1 MKTSRPP
8 QAPFIIYF
16 YPLIFTG
23 KRTKITNSTDRSPK
37 TVDYE
42 FMSIYLNVW
51 VYLYGFVQI
60 IITCVGCPYVS
71 SYSPLVSPSDPAPLS
86 CLRNSCFDRL
96 WVCLWTFM
104 GFFCSYTVQARHV
117 ILEGLTQILVFSE
130 YQGYRTFRTEVS
142 APYLSKWGIT
152 RRLDKYLDNIFPIN
166 LVNWRELSTFWLELR
181 INHGPR
187 ALSDLDWREL
197 SNILTGIVNI
207 ICYHDGVLLRNRE
220 HLTTWWHPRW
230 INPD

>member
-152 RRLDKYLDNIFPIN
+152 RRLDKYLDN
-166 LVNWRELSTFWLELR
+166 LLYR
-181 INHGPR
+181 INRGPR
-187 ALSDLDWREL
+187 AVSDLNWREL
-197 SNILTGIVNI
+197 SNILTGIVKY
-207 ICYHDGVLLRNRE
+207 CLLS
-220 HLTTWWHPRW
+220 WWRVIKKPRA
-230 INPD
+230 PDYVVASTLD